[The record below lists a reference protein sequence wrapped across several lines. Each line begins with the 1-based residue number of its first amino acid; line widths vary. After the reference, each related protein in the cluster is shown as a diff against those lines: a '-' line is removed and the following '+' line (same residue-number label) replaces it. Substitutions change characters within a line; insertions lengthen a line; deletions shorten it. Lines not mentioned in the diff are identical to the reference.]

1 MVNNHFQIPLTP
13 IDLTAVAGESEA
25 HRAYR
30 LIEQLIVS
38 LELPPGS
45 RVSEQSLSTSLDIG
59 RTPVREAL
67 QRLALE
73 GTIRVLPR
81 SGAVVLS
88 IDVEDHFKLI
98 EVRREVERILIG
110 RSARLADA
118 GVRRRFSEL
127 GERFEEAAAAH
138 DESVFMAADQ
148 EFNSLV
154 ASSADN
160 QYAAKAMGP
169 LQAQTR
175 RFWFL
180 NFKEFGDLATV
191 CRLHA
196 AISTAIAANDE
207 PAARAASDKLID
219 YVEEYTYSTMRALQ
233 AGS

>member
-1 MVNNHFQIPLTP
+1 M
-13 IDLTAVAGESEA
+13 GSEMCI
-25 HRAYR
+25 RDSAYR

-38 LELPPGS
+38 LKLPPGS
-45 RVSEQSLSTSLDIG
+45 RVSEQSLSTSLEIG

-110 RSARLADA
+110 RSARLADV
-118 GVRRRFSEL
+118 GVRRRFCEL
-127 GERFEEAAAAH
+127 AEQFEEAADTD
-138 DESVFMAADQ
+138 DESIFMAADQ
-148 EFNSLV
+148 EFNGLV
-154 ASSADN
+154 ARSADN
-160 QYAAKAMGP
+160 PYAARAMGP

-180 NFKEFGDLATV
+180 NFREFGDLETV

-196 AISTAIAANDE
+196 AIARAIAVNDE
-207 PAARAASDKLID
+207 AAARAALDKLID
-219 YVEEYTYSTMRALQ
+219 YVEEYTYATMRALQ
-233 AGS
+233 QRP